1 MEGKKVVES
10 KVEKLE
16 KIRLVSLLSESKK
29 ELESHSSLEIKK
41 LNKDVEFYVKDVEK
55 FLHAIK

>member
-1 MEGKKVVES
+1 MTE
-10 KVEKLE
+10 E

-29 ELESHSSLEIKK
+29 ELESHSSLARSLQSEIKK